1 MKKLLYSMA
10 VIGAMFC
17 TACDHYDHAIA
28 DQGDRLDILEQS
40 TIKNIDDQVDAIT
53 TSLGELENVHSELS
67 TLVETLKNSD
77 TDKTN
82 LITALQAKDEDI
94 LKAIADLR
102 KYVDDEIKTTE
113 DWATATFAT
122 LEQYTALQ
130 KELSDLSS
138 LVKQYGTELT
148 SVKTA
153 VESLTASVSTL
164 EKSMKEWVNKTL
176 ADGYYDIATID
187 TKLDALKKE
196 ISDADEAL
204 AKKIDDQKAAL
215 EQAQKD
221 LTEAYEKAITD
232 AIETNNG
239 VISKQIADA
248 VEDVMDKVD
257 LKLAVID
264 NTIAAIQKDIE
275 ALNGEIATIKE
286 QIEAIN
292 ESLKSLEEVD
302 DELETLI
309 EALKAT
315 DEENAKLIEALQAKD
330 EDLDNAIADLKKYV
344 DDKISE
350 TEDWVEA
357 TFATL
362 EQYTELQ
369 KVVSGIETTI
379 EQQGTDLAS
388 VKTSVETLTASI
400 STLETSMKEW
410 VNQTLAEGYYDIAA
424 IDAMLAALEKEI
436 SDADKDL
443 AKQLAEQQ
451 AALEQAKKDLTEAY
465 QKAITEAII
474 ENNGK
479 TIQKVNDLI
488 ADAKKEI
495 SDELQGI
502 RDVITTLKENI
513 DLLEGDIKVIEKKLA
528 ELEAAD
534 TELNELLAELD
545 NKFTDADKAIAEELA
560 KMIEKQKAA
569 LKELNLS
576 LTKAYK
582 DAINENNGKITKEIA
597 AAVKVAIDQISAIN
611 DEIESIKSAIADI
624 ENSLSNLINRI
635 QSIRFLPEYSDGK
648 VLLNNE
654 TTLTFIVSPKEA
666 AEAIAAAAQDNENV
680 VAAYVSRTKV
690 RTKSVDMPTPLTMT
704 SVNGNAEGVLEVGV
718 SDANL
723 PDDFWKDMN
732 EGNIYISIS
741 DGNNDVLSEL
751 IPILP
756 MSYIATPTDFL
767 QALEAAKANGD
778 VVRLS
783 SDIVLET
790 PVSLS
795 TGDDLTIDLNGH
807 SISTESAQTGK
818 NFDFFDVRNGATLTV
833 KNGTI
838 TTEHTV
844 NMGWNQSTNVFNVT
858 AGGVLNIENATIK
871 NLGGS
876 DMAFCI
882 HLNNWG
888 EVTLNVN
895 NSTLESTY
903 MAVRVFNSGP
913 DMNNVTIKN
922 SNLKG
927 AKYCFW
933 VHNYTDVDFGS
944 QEKADAQKALLNL
957 DIYNN
962 NNNFDCSVSPARY
975 GFTNSILLDE
985 NGNQSIVTAT
995 DLKNAVEKGGQYK
1008 LQNDIVL
1015 EGVNTLPSGKELV
1028 LDLNGFTISNQAILT
1043 RAMNAA
1049 MFNIVGGTLT
1059 VQNGNVISNDGSS
1072 NVFNLSS
1079 GATLNIAGANIK
1091 LENSDAAS
1099 CICIDNSAGDV
1110 TLSASESNFNSSN
1123 VGIHVLNN
1131 GTGKNNVKLSGCQ
1144 VVSDGYCVLV
1154 SKFDKSVGRL
1164 NFDFSDNTTMS
1175 ATNASSSF
1183 SLGDVEYSS
1192 LDDINFIVNLA
1203 NGKDAKLN
1211 KSYTDFPV
1219 QNIAPYGNRYGIA
1232 HNGGVFDGQNNT
1244 LNFDSPSGDNY
1255 GIMISAGTIKNLK
1268 LSGVFRSIVIMYP
1281 TDDITIDNVIFDPA
1295 DEWGTCYPIN
1305 TAEGDGKHSLYVK
1318 NSTIAGWNS
1327 YGTAIKDLYVSNCKF
1342 VQGSYYTNVYGRLS
1356 KPYVTTVY
1364 ENCDF
1369 CSKYYIDL
1377 SAFAGTS
1384 VLFKNCTVN
1393 GVKLTAENWTSLVA
1407 PEETCGE
1414 GQISIELRNG
1424 TYLTADNLADYVVIE

>member
-1 MKKLLYSMA
+1 MA
-10 VIGAMFC
+10 VMLAMCC

-40 TIKNIDDQVDAIT
+40 TIKNIDDQVDAIK

-122 LEQYTALQ
+122 LDQYTAIQ

-138 LVKQYGTELT
+138 LVKQYGTEFT
-148 SVKTA
+148 SVKDA
-153 VESLTASVSTL
+153 VKSLTETISTL
-164 EKSMKEWVNKTL
+164 ETSMKEWVNKIL
-176 ADGYYDIATID
+176 ADGYYDIAAID
-187 TKLDALKKE
+187 AKLDALKKE

-292 ESLKSLEEVD
+292 ESIKGLEEVD
-302 DELETLI
+302 AELEALI

-315 DEENAKLIEALQAKD
+315 DTENAKLIEALQAKD
-330 EDLDNAIADLKKYV
+330 EELDKAIADLKKYV
-344 DDKISE
+344 DDEISA

-369 KVVSGIETTI
+369 KVVSGIEATI
-379 EQQGTDLAS
+379 EQQGTDLAD
-388 VKTSVETLTASI
+388 VQKELEELTASI
-400 STLETSMKEW
+400 PTLEDSMQKW
-410 VNQTLAEGYYDIAA
+410 VKKILAEGYYDIAA
-424 IDAMLAALEKEI
+424 IDAKLTALEKKI
-436 SDADKDL
+436 SDADAALTEEDKAL
-443 AKQLAEQQ
+443 AKQIEDQQ

-465 QKAITEAII
+465 RKAITEAII

-597 AAVKVAIDQISAIN
+597 AAVKVATDQISAIN
-611 DEIESIKSAIADI
+611 DEIESIKSAIADL

-680 VAAYVSRTKV
+680 VAAYVSRTKA
-690 RTKSVDMPTPLTMT
+690 RTKSVDMPTPLTVT

-723 PDDFWKDMN
+723 PDYFWKDMN

-767 QALEAAKANGD
+767 QALEAAKTNGD

-790 PVSLS
+790 PVTLS

-818 NFDFFDVRNGATLTV
+818 NFDFFDVRSGATLTV

-903 MAVRVFNSGP
+903 VAVRVFNSGP

-962 NNNFDCSVSPARY
+962 NNNFDSSVSAVRC
-975 GFTNSILLDE
+975 GFTNSVLFDEAGVQLIVDAAGLDAAIKAGGSYALASDIAVE
-985 NGNQSIVTAT
+985 SMAYYDLPLDFTLDGRGYTIRQKSGSTNQYALFDSVEGKFT
-995 DLKNAVEKGGQYK
+995 LKNIVFADIKGGA
-1008 LQNDIVL
+1008 VL
-1015 EGVNTLPSGKELV
+1015 R
-1028 LDLNGFTISNQAILT
+1028 TI
-1043 RAMNAA
+1043 
-1049 MFNIVGGTLT
+1049 
-1059 VQNGNVISNDGSS
+1059 
-1072 NVFNLSS
+1072 
-1079 GATLNIAGANIK
+1079 GAETN
-1091 LENSDAAS
+1091 
-1099 CICIDNSAGDV
+1099 IDNITVEGAEV
-1110 TLSASESNFNSSN
+1110 TQQQ
-1123 VGIHVLNN
+1123 GILRLM
-1131 GTGKNNVKLSGCQ
+1131 GKNS
-1144 VVSDGYCVLV
+1144 
-1154 SKFDKSVGRL
+1154 
-1164 NFDFSDNTTMS
+1164 
-1175 ATNASSSF
+1175 
-1183 SLGDVEYSS
+1183 
-1192 LDDINFIVNLA
+1192 
-1203 NGKDAKLN
+1203 
-1211 KSYTDFPV
+1211 
-1219 QNIAPYGNRYGIA
+1219 
-1232 HNGGVFDGQNNT
+1232 
-1244 LNFDSPSGDNY
+1244 
-1255 GIMISAGTIKNLK
+1255 
-1268 LSGVFRSIVIMYP
+1268 
-1281 TDDITIDNVIFDPA
+1281 
-1295 DEWGTCYPIN
+1295 
-1305 TAEGDGKHSLYVK
+1305 VK
-1318 NSTIAGWNS
+1318 NSTFKNNTCNMVITINYDADSNGDKQLIEKCVFEGNTCNNTAVVYYVNGAGATVTDNRFVGNTVNCNGNGATL
-1327 YGTAIKDLYVSNCKF
+1327 YMGTDNQNNV
-1342 VQGSYYTNVYGRLS
+1342 VTNNVF
-1356 KPYVTTVY
+1356 KNNTVN
-1364 ENCDF
+1364 E
-1369 CSKYYIDL
+1369 
-1377 SAFAGTS
+1377 AGTS
-1384 VLFKNCTVN
+1384 ARVAGGVYFGYETVFTGN
-1393 GVKLTAENWTSLVA
+1393 AFVA
-1407 PEETCGE
+1407 NSVTGTNAVSKDVC
-1414 GQISIELRNG
+1414 INLRNTDIDISG
-1424 TYLTADNLADYVVIE
+1424 NYWGGSAPVENVNYLLQSTDKGNELIINDYLTTYEGL

>member
-53 TSLGELENVHSELS
+53 TSLGELETVHSELS

-94 LKAIADLR
+94 LKAIADLK
-102 KYVDDEIKTTE
+102 KYVDDEISATE

-122 LEQYTALQ
+122 LDQYTALQ

-164 EKSMKEWVNKTL
+164 ETSMKEWVNKTL

-221 LTEAYEKAITD
+221 LTEAYEKAITE

-275 ALNGEIATIKE
+275 ALNDEIATIKE

-292 ESLKSLEEVD
+292 ESLKSLEDVD
-302 DELETLI
+302 EELEALI

-315 DEENAKLIEALQAKD
+315 DEDNAKLIEALQAKD
-330 EDLDNAIADLKKYV
+330 AELDEAIAELKKYV
-344 DDKISE
+344 DDEISD
-350 TEDWVEA
+350 TEDWVNV

-369 KVVSGIETTI
+369 TVVSGIEATI
-379 EQQGTDLAS
+379 EQQGTDLAG
-388 VKTSVETLTASI
+388 VQTAVETLTASI

-424 IDAMLAALEKEI
+424 IDAMLAALKKEL
-436 SDADKDL
+436 SDADEAL
-443 AKQLAEQQ
+443 AKKIDDQQ

-495 SDELQGI
+495 SVELQKI
-502 RDVITTLKENI
+502 SDVITTLKENI

-528 ELEAAD
+528 ELESAD

-654 TTLTFIVSPKEA
+654 TSLTFIVSPKEA
-666 AEAIAAAAQDNENV
+666 AAAIAEAAQDNAEV
-680 VAAYVSRTKV
+680 VTAYVSRTMA
-690 RTKSVDMPTPLTMT
+690 RTKAVDMPTTLTVT
-704 SVNGNAEGVLEVGV
+704 SVNGNAEGILEVGV

-723 PDDFWKDMN
+723 PDDFWKDLN

-756 MSYIATPTDFL
+756 MSYIATPTDFI
-767 QALEAAKANGD
+767 QALNAAKATGD

-790 PVSLS
+790 PVTLS
-795 TGDDLTIDLNGH
+795 TGDALTIDLNGH
-807 SISTESAQTGK
+807 TLSTESTNNSG
-818 NFDFFDVRNGATLTV
+818 NFDLFLVNGANLTI

-838 TTEHTV
+838 TTKHV
-844 NMGWNQSTNVFNVT
+844 GADMGWSAMTTAFDVT

-876 DMAFCI
+876 SMSFCV

-888 EVTLNVN
+888 EVTLNIN

-903 MAVRVFNSGP
+903 IPVRVFNSGP
-913 DMNNVTIKN
+913 QMNNVTINN
-922 SNLKG
+922 SKLTG
-927 AKYCFW
+927 KYCFW
-933 VHNYTDVDFGS
+933 VHNYKPAGDTVG
-944 QEKADAQKALLNL
+944 DAANLNF
-957 DIYNN
+957 DIYNGTN
-962 NNNFDCSVSPARY
+962 EFENTGKSPVLY
-975 GFTNSILLDE
+975 GFTN
-985 NGNQSIVTAT
+985 
-995 DLKNAVEKGGQYK
+995 
-1008 LQNDIVL
+1008 
-1015 EGVNTLPSGKELV
+1015 
-1028 LDLNGFTISNQAILT
+1028 AIY
-1043 RAMNAA
+1043 
-1049 MFNIVGGTLT
+1049 FD
-1059 VQNGNVISNDGSS
+1059 QNGN
-1072 NVFNLSS
+1072 
-1079 GATLNIAGANIK
+1079 
-1091 LENSDAAS
+1091 EY
-1099 CICIDNSAGDV
+1099 
-1110 TLSASESNFNSSN
+1110 
-1123 VGIHVLNN
+1123 
-1131 GTGKNNVKLSGCQ
+1131 
-1144 VVSDGYCVLV
+1144 VSDGV
-1154 SKFDKSVGRL
+1154 
-1164 NFDFSDNTTMS
+1164 
-1175 ATNASSSF
+1175 
-1183 SLGDVEYSS
+1183 
-1192 LDDINFIVNLA
+1192 I
-1203 NGKDAKLN
+1203 KDADGNYHISNVAGLN
-1211 KSYTDFPV
+1211 WVAEQVNTMEYYVSAAA
-1219 QNIAPYGNRYGIA
+1219 NILDEKTVYLDNDIDC
-1232 HNGGVFDGQNNT
+1232 NGAELTPIGDYAFSRTIFRGVFDGQNHT
-1244 LNFDSPSGDNY
+1244 ISNFKITEKTQWEQKVTEASY
-1255 GIMISAGTIKNLK
+1255 GLFGNMNGTVKNL
-1268 LSGVFRSIVIMYP
+1268 IVMGAAVKP
-1281 TDDITIDNVIFDPA
+1281 
-1295 DEWGTCYPIN
+1295 
-1305 TAEGDGKHSLYVK
+1305 DGGRYSAALVGRFGGGLIENCHVK
-1318 NSTIAGWNS
+1318 NSSVEISHWQVGGLVGQWND
-1327 YGTAIKDLYVSNCKF
+1327 GKIINCS
-1342 VQGSYYTNVYGRLS
+1342 VTNVQ
-1356 KPYVTTVY
+1356 VTGYAAVGALVGMALTKGERFI
-1364 ENCDF
+1364 ENCEVAG
-1369 CSKYYIDL
+1369 CDL
-1377 SAFAGTS
+1377 IQNGTFGES
-1384 VLFKNCTVN
+1384 YDSMFGLILGSENADDLTVN
-1393 GVKLTAENWTSLVA
+1393 ISGCSLSNNTIKGDASTTIYGDGDGVN
-1407 PEETCGE
+1407 
-1414 GQISIELRNG
+1414 IIN
-1424 TYLTADNLADYVVIE
+1424 